1 MKRRQLMSPAGPPD
15 KPPMDPL
22 AERQKNTP
30 PPRVEAPLD
39 PRRNSLV
46 DPRNRMAWGREFT
59 PAVDMGINSRMPHSG
74 MKKGGL
80 VKKKGS
86 RK

>member
-15 KPPMDPL
+15 KPPPPTRGP
-22 AERQKNTP
+22 APAP
-30 PPRVEAPLD
+30 PPKVEAPLD

-46 DPRNRMAWGREFT
+46 DPRGSLKWPKELT
-59 PAVDMGINSRMPHSG
+59 QPVPMGMDSRMPYSG